1 MARDL
6 NKVMLIGRLGTDPD
20 LRYTPNGTPVA
31 TLRLACNR
39 RRAPSAEGEQREET
53 DWFTVVVWNKLAE
66 LIGNNQLSVT
76 KGSRIYVE
84 GRLQTRSWDDQQ
96 TGQRR
101 TVVEV
106 VANDIILLDS
116 RNRQAERSDEPD
128 LDTQEGLGDSSD
140 IEIDDINF

>member
-1 MARDL
+1 
-6 NKVMLIGRLGTDPD
+6 
-20 LRYTPNGTPVA
+20 
-31 TLRLACNR
+31 
-39 RRAPSAEGEQREET
+39 
-53 DWFTVVVWNKLAE
+53 